1 MNYLIKINFLFATVM
16 AYVFS
21 ILAYSGDIAAGET
34 GDLRVKAFTCKAPI
48 SKELGSEYLDK
59 TQSSYKGVSALKASF
74 SQYSRILGMT
84 DDIES
89 SGEIVFKKPGKMD
102 WNYKLPDVQRFI
114 SDGETVWFY
123 EPKVNQ
129 VTVGQLTKSF
139 SSDVPV
145 SFLLGLGEL
154 SSSFDLISTCQTLEG
169 YLFELKPKS
178 QSSSFKSFSLLVS
191 KSDFIPS
198 GAKILDQGDTLTQF
212 VFTNVRT
219 KEPVEDKHFI
229 YSPPSG
235 VDIVYNN

>member
-1 MNYLIKINFLFATVM
+1 MKNCFVGCLLLLTLSSGFLKA
-16 AYVFS
+16 
-21 ILAYSGDIAAGET
+21 EE
-34 GDLRVKAFTCKAPI
+34 GDLRAKHFTCKTQIP
-48 SKELGSEYLDK
+48 LNTGLDYLNK
-59 TQSSYKGVSALKASF
+59 TQSSYKEVASLKASF
-74 SQYSRILGMT
+74 IQFSRILGMT

-114 SDGETVWFY
+114 SDGDTVWFY

-178 QSSSFKSFSLLVS
+178 ESSSFKSFSLLVS